1 MTRLGPLVAEMRTA
15 APRSFA
21 GAAILA
27 ALVPLA
33 GMALLGLSG
42 WFIAASAAAGLAG
55 LGLTFDFLRPSGFIR
70 FLTMG
75 RSGARYGERLVG
87 HDATLRALEKL
98 RLRLFAALAAAP
110 LRRLV
115 RLHAAETLNR
125 LTSDVEAVEG
135 LLIRLAFPML
145 ATGAALLAGGVALWL
160 LAGWQAAAIAV
171 ACHAAAV
178 ALLVALA
185 VRRTRTAAFRHEAAV
200 QALRARSIETLTLRA
215 ELLMQGSMPR
225 RLAGIENAIGRAD
238 AARGDQDLAER
249 TAMVVLSLAPALA
262 VGGLLL
268 AARDLAAPLLLMAAL
283 LALAMAEAPRL
294 LWRGLAELGRIQLAA
309 RRLDR
314 IAPPA
319 ATPPA
324 AAVPPAIADGPVLRL
339 QQVAIARP
347 GGATALFAPL
357 DLALEKGRSVAITAP
372 SGSGKTSLLN
382 VLAGLETPLAGNI
395 LLLGHPLADWPE
407 AELRRRVTLVTQR
420 PALIGGSIEDNLR
433 LAAPDA
439 SVDEMRDAL
448 ARAAL
453 WDTLAPRG
461 GLAAVLGERGL
472 GLSGG
477 EARRLAL
484 ARAILRRPALLLADE
499 PTEGMDR
506 ATAAQVLAGLRAAL
520 PETAMFIVSHRAQDL
535 LGLGSIVRL
544 QPCDH

>member
-1 MTRLGPLVAEMRTA
+1 MTHLGPLVAELRAA
-15 APRSFA
+15 APRAFA

-98 RLRLFAALAAAP
+98 RLRLFGALAAAP

-115 RLHAAETLNR
+115 RLHAAEALNR

-135 LLIRLAFPML
+135 VLIRLAFPML
-145 ATGAALLAGGVALWL
+145 ATAATLLAGGGVLWL
-160 LAGWQAAAIAV
+160 LAGWQAAAIAT
-171 ACHAAAV
+171 ACHATAV
-178 ALLVALA
+178 AVLVALA
-185 VRRTRTAAFRHEAAV
+185 VRRTRTASFRHEAAL
-200 QALRARSIETLTLRA
+200 QALRARSIETLTLRG
-215 ELLMQGSMPR
+215 EMLMQGSLPR

-249 TAMVVLSLAPALA
+249 AAMLVLSLAPALA
-262 VGGLLL
+262 IGGLLL
-268 AARDLAAPLLLMAAL
+268 VARDLAAPLLLMAVL
-283 LALAMAEAPRL
+283 LALAMAEAPRQ

-309 RRLDR
+309 RRLDKV
-314 IAPPA
+314 APPPA
-319 ATPPA
+319 AGPAVIPPA
-324 AAVPPAIADGPVLRL
+324 VAEGPVLIL
-339 QQVAIARP
+339 EQLTIARP
-347 GGATALFAPL
+347 GGSTALFAPL
-357 DLALEKGRSVAITAP
+357 DLRLDKGRSVAVTAP
-372 SGSGKTSLLN
+372 SGFGKTSLLT
-382 VLAGLETPLAGNI
+382 VLAGLEAPQGGSI
-395 LLLGHPLADWPE
+395 LLLGHLLAEWPE
-407 AELRRRVTLVTQR
+407 AELRRQVTLVPQR
-420 PALIGGSIEDNLR
+420 PALIGGSIADNLR

-439 SVDEMRDAL
+439 SPADMRDAL
-448 ARAAL
+448 VRTAL

-461 GLAAVLGERGL
+461 GLAAVLGERGQ

-477 EARRLAL
+477 EVRRLAL

-499 PTEGMDR
+499 PTEGIDR

-520 PETAMFIVSHRAQDL
+520 PETAMLIVSHRAEDL
-535 LGLGSIVRL
+535 LGLGPIVRL

>member
-1 MTRLGPLVAEMRTA
+1 MTRLGPLVAEMRAA
-15 APRSFA
+15 APRAFA

-115 RLHAAETLNR
+115 RLHAAEALNR

-135 LLIRLAFPML
+135 VLIRLAFPML
-145 ATGAALLAGGVALWL
+145 ATLATLLAGGGVLWL
-160 LAGWQAAAIAV
+160 LAGWQAAGIAT

-178 ALLVALA
+178 VLLVALA

-238 AARGDQDLAER
+238 AARGDQDQAER
-249 TAMVVLSLAPALA
+249 AAMLVLSLAPALA
-262 VGGLLL
+262 IGGLLL
-268 AARDLAAPLLLMAAL
+268 AARDLSAPLLLMSVL

-294 LWRGLAELGRIQLAA
+294 MWRGLAELGRIQLAA
-309 RRLDR
+309 RRLDKV
-314 IAPPA
+314 APPA
-319 ATPPA
+319 AATPVA
-324 AAVPPAIADGPVLRL
+324 AAPAVAEGPVLSL
-339 QQVAIARP
+339 EQLAVARP
-347 GGATALFAPL
+347 GGSAALFAPL
-357 DLALEKGRSVAITAP
+357 DLRLDKGRSVAITAP
-372 SGSGKTSLLN
+372 SGFGKTSLLN
-382 VLAGLETPLAGNI
+382 VLAGLEAPLGGNI

-439 SVDEMRDAL
+439 SADEMRDAL

-506 ATAAQVLAGLRAAL
+506 ATAAKVLAGLRAAL
-520 PETAMFIVSHRAQDL
+520 PETAMFIVSHRAEDL
-535 LGLGSIVRL
+535 LGLGPIVRL